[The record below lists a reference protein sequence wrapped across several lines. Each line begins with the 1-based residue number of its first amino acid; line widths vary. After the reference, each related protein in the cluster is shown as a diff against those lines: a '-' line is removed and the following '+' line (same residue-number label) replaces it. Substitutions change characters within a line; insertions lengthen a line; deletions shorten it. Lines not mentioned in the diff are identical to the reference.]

1 VTHNDDARG
10 VTRTLAVL
18 RALNTHNG
26 ATVTQLSR
34 VTRISRPALYRILD
48 ALVHNGYV
56 AADPDRKTYCL
67 TYLVRSLSDG
77 FRDEHWISEIAG
89 PVMNDLQRRVL
100 WPTDLATFANY
111 EMRLRDTTRRRSP
124 LVIDR
129 SAVGAQLSFLR
140 SALGLAYLAHCPASE
155 RGAILEMLQRPGHPD
170 HGLAS
175 DTVRVLR
182 LLREVRRRGYGWRF
196 KGADTPEN
204 DARSQTATIAVPV
217 YGEAGVVATIGITFF
232 ASVLSIQ
239 EAARRHLG
247 DLRAAARAIELA
259 MRH

>member
-89 PVMNDLQRRVL
+89 PVMNDLQRSVL

-111 EMRLRDTTRRRSP
+111 EMRLRDTTRRQSP

-182 LLREVRRRGYGWRF
+182 LLREVRRRGYGLAFRTRQ
-196 KGADTPEN
+196 KTM
-204 DARSQTATIAVPV
+204 R
-217 YGEAGVVATIGITFF
+217 
-232 ASVLSIQ
+232 
-239 EAARRHLG
+239 ARRPRPSRCRYIAKLAWWRRSASPSSPQCSASRRRRG
-247 DLRAAARAIELA
+247 VTSAICA
-259 MRH
+259 PQHAPSS